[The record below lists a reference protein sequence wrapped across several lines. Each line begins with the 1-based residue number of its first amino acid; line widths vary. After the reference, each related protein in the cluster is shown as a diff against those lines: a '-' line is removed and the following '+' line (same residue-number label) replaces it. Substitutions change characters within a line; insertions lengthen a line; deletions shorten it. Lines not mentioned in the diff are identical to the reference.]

1 MTVAAVLV
9 AAGSGERF
17 AAAAPKAFVELAG
30 EPLLVH
36 ALRAL
41 LGAASIDEV
50 VVVVGEQR
58 RAQAAAALE
67 AAGLPPAALVAG
79 GATRAESVRSGV
91 AATAA
96 DVVAVHDAAR
106 PLVSPG
112 LVNRVVAALYDHT
125 DTSHPLSAVAPALAV
140 VDTLKLVEPTRM
152 QVLHTIDR
160 RALWAVQTPQ
170 VFARRTLQRVHRR
183 LKVTTATD
191 DLVLVEEAG
200 GRVHL
205 IEGERRN
212 FKITYPEDL
221 AMAEALLR
229 TSC

>member
-1 MTVAAVLV
+1 VTVAAVLV

-17 AAAAPKAFVELAG
+17 AAGAPKAFAELAG
-30 EPLLVH
+30 EPLLIH

-41 LGAASIDEV
+41 LAAASIDEI
-50 VVVVGEQR
+50 VVVVGEDRQV
-58 RAQAAAALE
+58 QAAAAVE
-67 AAGLPPAALVAG
+67 AAGLPPVTITAG

-96 DVVAVHDAAR
+96 AVVAVHDAAR
-106 PLVSPG
+106 PLVSPD
-112 LVNRVVAALYDHT
+112 LVDRAVAALDDHPGG
-125 DTSHPLSAVAPALAV
+125 SHRLSAVAPALPV
-140 VDTLKLVEPTRM
+140 IDTLKLVEPTRM
-152 QVLHTIDR
+152 RVLRTIDR

-170 VFARRTLQRVHRR
+170 VFARRTLQRVYDR
-183 LKVTTATD
+183 LSVTTATD

-205 IEGERRN
+205 IDGERRN

-221 AMAEALLR
+221 ALAEALLR
-229 TSC
+229 C